1 MQILYSRKYILILV
15 LIERK
20 MNILIKILK
29 SNEDKV
35 VFDISFLLDA
45 RKSGPLKNKFANQH
59 KLCS

>member
-1 MQILYSRKYILILV
+1 
-15 LIERK
+15 

-35 VFDISFLLDA
+35 KISFVVFDTSFLLNA
-45 RKSGPLKNKFANQH
+45 REIRTFENKFANQH